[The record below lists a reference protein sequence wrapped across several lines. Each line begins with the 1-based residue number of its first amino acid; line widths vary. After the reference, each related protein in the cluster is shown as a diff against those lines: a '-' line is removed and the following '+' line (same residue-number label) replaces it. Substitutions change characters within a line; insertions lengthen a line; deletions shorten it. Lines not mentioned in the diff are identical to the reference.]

1 MLLSV
6 LTSTPHDPP
15 RVLQAAQYHHPPQGN
30 KQQEVCKAL
39 SPLQYWEGM
48 GIGWG
53 GTQKK
58 AKKEI
63 KDKIF
68 VSSTLKWTPLVYTF
82 TFI

>member
-1 MLLSV
+1 MQGTKSPPV
-6 LTSTPHDPP
+6 LTGG
-15 RVLQAAQYHHPPQGN
+15 AGEEQG
-30 KQQEVCKAL
+30 
-39 SPLQYWEGM
+39 EGM

-53 GTQKK
+53 GGTKESKK
-58 AKKEI
+58 KREI